1 MDAKVF
7 RMALLTIISAFILVA
22 VIIYATNTEKI
33 NSLFGKKEKVSEEV
47 TTYVSAE
54 EASIVYG
61 EQIGTDL
68 KSFLYDDSFFDE
80 NEKIPA
86 VVVIKKNSK
95 QPSDSEEEASAEE
108 EQDENGRGMAV
119 VGQLDNP
126 DAAGNSDSVYVPP
139 LIDPNKPVEGTPV
152 DNTPVGGTPV
162 GSAASNP

>member
-33 NSLFGKKEKVSEEV
+33 NSLFGKKEKISEEV
-47 TTYVSAE
+47 TAEVSAE
-54 EASIVYG
+54 ETSIVYG

-95 QPSDSEEEASAEE
+95 QPDDSGDEVSVPE
-108 EQDENGRGMAV
+108 EQDDNGTGMAV

-126 DAAGNSDSVYVPP
+126 DAGGSFDSVDVPP
-139 LIDPNKPVEGTPV
+139 LVDPNKPVEGTPV
-152 DNTPVGGTPV
+152 EGTPVGSTPV